1 MKKGVF
7 DISGM
12 HCASCSILIKRRLEK
27 TPGVK
32 SANVNY
38 ATEKAT
44 VEYDEKQCDENKVV
58 QTGYKAFPR
67 TETGTQMQGHTQMHH
82 AMSMPSDATTKNPAM
97 GMPGHD
103 HAAMLKAHEM
113 RELKLKVL
121 VSAALSFPALALVML
136 TPEFQYK
143 TLILFLLAT

>member
-44 VEYDEKQCDENKVV
+44 VEYDERECDENKIVQTVV

-67 TETGTQMQGHTQMHH
+67 VEEQPMQMQGHTQMHH
-82 AMSMPSDATTKNPAM
+82 ARSEEHTS
-97 GMPGHD
+97 
-103 HAAMLKAHEM
+103 
-113 RELKLKVL
+113 ELQ
-121 VSAALSFPALALVML
+121 S
-136 TPEFQYK
+136 
-143 TLILFLLAT
+143 